1 MKVYIPFNSNDFN
14 SVFTTLSISPASFYS
29 GRKYSFRRATTTYLN
44 ENEDFLIGFN
54 QCLFHTREFDKDYGF
69 PVLIE
74 TEIDKSES
82 DWQKLSGEIKYT
94 IIDNTVNL
102 FEKFKLIFRSEKEKN
117 ETLAKS
123 LKSIETK
130 FAQLAKLN
138 CDVVSSECFVNQMP
152 VITYPDYNHHISTKV
167 FYKERKIN
175 RLFGA
180 ILGSSIAS
188 SNYTSKEWQDILNLL
203 RLLNNNLSLFIN
215 KIGDNNEFQKKSVLE
230 IISNIETIH
239 GQIEKLEEA
248 IMLGSDS
255 SFNTE
260 ILSALKN
267 SKIFNIPVFNLLI
280 EGMLSTPKLDL
291 PISLKIE
298 KLRRAIIAKYN
309 SKYPNTYIDR
319 IESTFSSL
327 KMAVD
332 EEVRQQRKNIK
343 LTSDVLVKPYLS
355 NGKLKVTLPSSISN
369 HEKIYLE
376 LTLCYFIE
384 NDSISDVEYFFTN
397 RKEILVDLAKFF
409 REHIEQ
415 FDGSNEREYLLE
427 LLKSFES
434 LRGGFNISKT
444 SNDVLR
450 SIAVLFT
457 SGRDL
462 LRYIENNEREEIQ
475 NSLIYYTIW
484 GSIYGAAIFPK
495 TLTESITEDDEN
507 TKTLIESFRHL
518 INEYNWDYTIEKQTE
533 EKSTPNT
540 PINDLKSSDKNNE
553 NPVDSQSHS
562 VVSVLG
568 YQILEKV
575 EQLKKVKFSDLKNV
589 SKTLKTNSDIEKL
602 IKEQLLDK
610 IKITKKGATMYAEV
624 LNDNELKF
632 E

>member
-1 MKVYIPFNSNDFN
+1 
-14 SVFTTLSISPASFYS
+14 
-29 GRKYSFRRATTTYLN
+29 
-44 ENEDFLIGFN
+44 
-54 QCLFHTREFDKDYGF
+54 
-69 PVLIE
+69 
-74 TEIDKSES
+74 
-82 DWQKLSGEIKYT
+82 
-94 IIDNTVNL
+94 
-102 FEKFKLIFRSEKEKN
+102 
-117 ETLAKS
+117 
-123 LKSIETK
+123 
-130 FAQLAKLN
+130 
-138 CDVVSSECFVNQMP
+138 
-152 VITYPDYNHHISTKV
+152 
-167 FYKERKIN
+167 
-175 RLFGA
+175 
-180 ILGSSIAS
+180 
-188 SNYTSKEWQDILNLL
+188 
-203 RLLNNNLSLFIN
+203 
-215 KIGDNNEFQKKSVLE
+215 
-230 IISNIETIH
+230 
-239 GQIEKLEEA
+239 
-248 IMLGSDS
+248 
-255 SFNTE
+255 
-260 ILSALKN
+260 
-267 SKIFNIPVFNLLI
+267 
-280 EGMLSTPKLDL
+280 
-291 PISLKIE
+291 
-298 KLRRAIIAKYN
+298 
-309 SKYPNTYIDR
+309 
-319 IESTFSSL
+319 
-327 KMAVD
+327 MAVD